1 MVKYDKDYARD
12 SLVKNTGWFS
22 VKDFLG
28 DGELG
33 YRDNEGNL
41 GYRTSYFNLEE
52 SDTELVFEANYIRSQ
67 STAFK
72 LQEFLAMWYCNQHTI
87 MNVDVDLKYLNLQV
101 GDIIKFDKIIEDVKA
116 YGEDYTIENVRN
128 SQIIYPL
135 FMITS
140 VTKTPNKVSI
150 TCIQLHDLTRKFTAD
165 IGDINRDGNISE
177 SDIYDLISYLSQ
189 QEEAYT
195 REQISNMDFNG
206 DNRITWNDLF
216 YMLNNVENEIEGYD
230 G

>member
-28 DGELG
+28 NGELG
-33 YRDNEGNL
+33 YRDDYDNL

-52 SDTELVFEANYIRSQ
+52 SDTELVFESNYIKSQ

-87 MNVDVDLKYLNLQV
+87 INMDVNLSYIHLQV
-101 GDIIKFDKIIEDVKA
+101 GDIIKFDKLIEDVKA
-116 YGEDYTIENVRN
+116 YGEDYTVENIRN
-128 SQIIYPL
+128 AQTIYPL

-140 VTKTPNKVSI
+140 ISKSPNKISI
-150 TCIQLHDLTRKFTAD
+150 SCIQLHDLTRQFTAQV
-165 IGDINRDGNISE
+165 GDINRDGTVNE
-177 SDIYDLISYLSQ
+177 DDIYHLISYLSQ
-189 QEEAYT
+189 QEEAFT

-206 DNRITWNDLF
+206 DARITWNDLF